1 MKKILN
7 VKLVIMSELKNTK
20 MFCERIY
27 SKLVR
32 KIFIISKIKNAVPW
46 IYVISDLKGKPIAGS
61 F

>member
-1 MKKILN
+1 
-7 VKLVIMSELKNTK
+7 MSELKNTK

-32 KIFIISKIKNAVPW
+32 KIFIISKIKNAVPR